1 MPAFLIVGATGNT
14 GGGVVKTLASL
25 LPQNDHFSAYRII
38 ALTRDANGSTAKELA
53 KIDTVE
59 IIEKD
64 WTYIDAAWLQQHQVE
79 RLFIASHNGVTHFTD
94 ETLLLTRAL
103 EAGIK
108 YLVRISTTRG
118 NVSATTQVFY
128 GRNHW
133 AIENLLSQPEF
144 DDMKWTSLQPNGFT
158 SLPIYGAVNW
168 IKTFKETGKKERL
181 DIIFDENAGVAL
193 VDPEEVG
200 IIAAHLLAETDITPH
215 AGQRYVIVGPSNISG
230 KEIVKAVERHAG
242 TTVDDVVYRDTG
254 FVENLAGPI
263 YPDYLLSSLALA
275 PRSGYEGGSSI
286 EQSPTSPEVMKL
298 YAPRKS
304 AADALESALS
314 GL

>member
-1 MPAFLIVGATGNT
+1 MPSFLIVGSTGNT

-25 LPQNDHFSAYRII
+25 LPRHDRFANYRII
-38 ALTRDANGSTAKELA
+38 ALTRNANGSTAQELA
-53 KIDTVE
+53 RIDNVE
-59 IIEKD
+59 VIEKD

-108 YLVRISTTRG
+108 YLVRISTTKG
-118 NVSATTQVFY
+118 NVSPTTQVFY

-158 SLPIYGAVNW
+158 SLPIYGAVEW
-168 IKTFKETGKKERL
+168 TKKFKETGKKERL
-181 DIIFDENAGVAL
+181 DTMFDEKAGVAL

-200 IIAAHLLAETDITPH
+200 IIAAHLLAETDVVPH
-215 AGQRYVIVGPSNISG
+215 AGQKYIIVGPSNISG
-230 KEIVKAVERHAG
+230 KDVVKAIEKYAG
-242 TTVDDVVYRDTG
+242 TTVDDVVYRDTAW
-254 FVENLAGPI
+254 VKNIADPI

-275 PRSGYEGGSSI
+275 PRSGYEGGCST
-286 EQSPTSPEVMKL
+286 EQSPTSPEVLKL
-298 YAPRKS
+298 YQPRKS

-314 GL
+314 SL